1 LLRAILSSQS
11 EWGVLA
17 DQVSCMNQE
26 IERVSIQ
33 SACAVRLAQ
42 PGDLAG
48 QLGYPST
55 GEEVR
60 KRLNQ
65 MQDANQYAVFVAEL
79 PTGQIAGW
87 IGLYIF
93 RTVELETIAEIS
105 GVIVDEDIRS
115 CGIGKMLLDAADEWA
130 RRVECHVISVRS
142 NVKRDRAHQFYTNNG
157 YEHVKTQKE
166 LRKKL

>member
-1 LLRAILSSQS
+1 
-11 EWGVLA
+11 
-17 DQVSCMNQE
+17 MNQG

-42 PGDLAG
+42 PRDSDRIAELAG
-48 QLGYPST
+48 QLGYPCT
-55 GEEVR
+55 GGEVR
-60 KRLNQ
+60 ARLSQ
-65 MQDANQYAVFVAEL
+65 MPDANQYAVFVAEL

-87 IGLYIF
+87 IGLYVF
-93 RTVELETIAEIS
+93 RAVGMETVAEIS
-105 GVIVDEDIRS
+105 GLIVDEDIRS

-130 RRVECHVISVRS
+130 QRVGCHVISVRS
-142 NVKRDRAHQFYTNNG
+142 NVKRDRAHQFYTING

>member
-1 LLRAILSSQS
+1 
-11 EWGVLA
+11 
-17 DQVSCMNQE
+17 MNQG

-42 PGDLAG
+42 PRDSDRIAKLAG
-48 QLGYPST
+48 QLGYPCT

-60 KRLNQ
+60 ARLSQ
-65 MQDANQYAVFVAEL
+65 MPDANQYAVFVAEL

-87 IGLYIF
+87 IGLYVF
-93 RTVELETIAEIS
+93 RAVGMETVAEIS
-105 GVIVDEDIRS
+105 GLIVDEDIRS

-130 RRVECHVISVRS
+130 QRVGCHVISVRS
-142 NVKRDRAHQFYTNNG
+142 NVKRDRAHQFYTING

>member
-1 LLRAILSSQS
+1 
-11 EWGVLA
+11 
-17 DQVSCMNQE
+17 MNQG

-42 PGDLAG
+42 PRDSDRIAKLAG
-48 QLGYPST
+48 QLGYPCT

-60 KRLNQ
+60 ARLSQ
-65 MQDANQYAVFVAEL
+65 MPDANQYAVFVAEL

-87 IGLYIF
+87 IGLYVF
-93 RTVELETIAEIS
+93 RAVEMETVAEIS
-105 GVIVDEDIRS
+105 GLIVDEDIRS

-130 RRVECHVISVRS
+130 QRVGCHVISVRS
-142 NVKRDRAHQFYTNNG
+142 NVKRDRAHQFYTING

>member
-1 LLRAILSSQS
+1 MV
-11 EWGVLA
+11 GVLPCK
-17 DQVSCMNQE
+17 VSSMNQE

-42 PGDLAG
+42 LGDSDSVADLAG

-60 KRLNQ
+60 KRLSQ
-65 MQDANQYAVFVAEL
+65 MRDANQYAVFVAEL

-93 RTVELETIAEIS
+93 RAVELETIAEIS
-105 GVIVDEDIRS
+105 GLIVDEDIRS
-115 CGIGKMLLDAADEWA
+115 CGIGEMLIDAAEEWA
-130 RRVECHVISVRS
+130 RRVGCHVISVRS